1 MNKIFIVTLA
11 TVATISLAGC
21 SAREPQI
28 YTVGPV
34 STTVLSSSLYQNR
47 PVYVNQF
54 RPSYYQPRHPVYVM
68 PPRRPQCFSRLES
81 TYGGV
86 VERRICR

>member
-1 MNKIFIVTLA
+1 MNKIFIVALA
-11 TVATISLAGC
+11 AISLAGC

-28 YTVGPV
+28 YAVGAV
-34 STTVLSSSLYQNR
+34 SSTVLANPLYQSR

-54 RPSYYQPRHPVYVM
+54 RPSYYEPRHPVYVI
-68 PPRRPQCFSRLES
+68 PPRRPQCFSRFER